1 MSFGERLQE
10 VIKLRRISQR
20 ELGRWAGLGSS
31 HISQMCSGERVPG
44 VDVAAKLAQVLGVS
58 LDWLA
63 DMPDRVPEVLQPDE
77 DELVR
82 VYRAID
88 PALRLMALE
97 SLRVYP
103 CRPAGE
109 PPAGGPRSAD

>member
-10 VIKLRRISQR
+10 VVKIRRISQR

-31 HISQMCSGERVPG
+31 HISMIWRGERIPG
-44 VDVAAKLAQVLGVS
+44 VDVAAKLARVLGVS

-63 DMPDRVPEVLQPDE
+63 DMPGREPEVLQPDE

-103 CRPAGE
+103 RRAETQSGE
-109 PPAGGPRSAD
+109 LESGA